1 MLVDSHCHLDFD
13 DFTLDFDDVLSR
25 AADAGVDTMVTICT
39 QIANFPRVRA
49 IAEAHENI
57 FCSVGVHPHSA
68 EKEPHV
74 SAQQLVGL
82 SSHPKVVGIGET
94 GLDFFYDKSPRD
106 TQEALFRAHI
116 AASRETGLPV
126 IIHTRDADAD
136 TIRILEE
143 EHRQA
148 SFPGLIHCFTAT
160 RELAERV
167 LALGLYISLS
177 GILTFKNAED
187 IRDTVRS
194 VVPLDRMLVETDSPY
209 LAPVP
214 NRGKRNEPA
223 NTAHTAMY
231 LADMLDMDHEAFAQ
245 QTTDNFHRLFWRVG
259 RYQALRQ
266 AALANRQS
274 PTHSPTGQI

>member
-13 DFTLDFDDVLSR
+13 DFEPDFEDVLSR
-25 AADAGVDTMVTICT
+25 AAGAGVDTMVTICT
-39 QIANFPRVRA
+39 QIAKFPRVRN
-49 IAEAHENI
+49 IAERHKNI

-74 SAQQLVGL
+74 SVQQLVGL

-106 TQEALFRAHI
+106 TQETLFRAHI
-116 AASRETGLPV
+116 AASRQTELPLIV
-126 IIHTRDADAD
+126 HTRDADDD
-136 TIRILEE
+136 TLRILEE
-143 EHRQA
+143 EYAHA
-148 SFPGLIHCFTAT
+148 PFPGLIHCFTAT

-167 LALGLYISLS
+167 LDLGFYISLS

-187 IRDTVRS
+187 IRATVKDL
-194 VVPLDRMLVETDSPY
+194 VPLNRILVETDAPY

-223 NTAHTAMY
+223 NTAHTATY
-231 LADMLDMDHEAFAQ
+231 LAQMLGVDEAEFAH
-245 QTTDNFHRLFWRVG
+245 QTTENFYRLFWRA
-259 RYQALRQ
+259 RQYQSFIDQ
-266 AALANRQS
+266 RQS
-274 PTHSPTGQI
+274 DQGQSERKPS